1 MPIRTLVLPPE
12 IAFTVDCGGETIPI
26 YHCYEDDD
34 FDKRCEYV
42 YTADIKEGIR
52 NGDTDASS
60 RNDYWIDIR
69 EVYDMVEHLLSDF
82 EKARVELSLYWTP
95 KTHSLVLSLAIQNG
109 LVSFDDEGR
118 VTIHE
123 IKEVSN
129 G

>member
-69 EVYDMVEHLLSDF
+69 EVYDMVERLLSDV
-82 EKARVELSLYWTP
+82 KKR
-95 KTHSLVLSLAIQNG
+95 VLSCHCTGPQRLI
-109 LVSFDDEGR
+109 L
-118 VTIHE
+118 
-123 IKEVSN
+123 
-129 G
+129 

>member
-1 MPIRTLVLPPE
+1 MPIRTEVLPPE
-12 IAFTVDCGGETIPI
+12 IAFTVDYDGGTIPI

-52 NGDTDASS
+52 NGNTDVSL

-69 EVYDMVEHLLSDF
+69 LVYDLVEHLLSSI
-82 EKARVELSLYWTP
+82 EKARTELSLYWTP
-95 KTHSLVLSLAIQNG
+95 KAHRLVLDIAIQNG
-109 LVSFDDEGR
+109 LVSFDDDGR
-118 VTIHE
+118 FIINE
-123 IKEVSN
+123 IKSVSN